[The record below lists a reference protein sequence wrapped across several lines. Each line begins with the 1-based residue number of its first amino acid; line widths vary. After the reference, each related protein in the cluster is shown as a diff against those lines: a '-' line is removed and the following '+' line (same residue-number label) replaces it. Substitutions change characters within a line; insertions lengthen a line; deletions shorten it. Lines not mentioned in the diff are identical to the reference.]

1 MKPKK
6 KKRSHKYEE
15 KLHVDGSFLDLVKIA
30 VSPKEIE
37 RNMAKKSAPK
47 KK

>member
-1 MKPKK
+1 MKKPT

-15 KLHVDGSFLDLVKIA
+15 KLQVNGSFLDLVKIA

-37 RNMAKKSAPK
+37 RNMAKKSDPK